1 MSAASDPILFEAVS
15 TPPRSLSDRGMRW
28 LVVLSCLGAAIPAV
42 LFTLLGAWPVLP
54 FLGIE
59 VLLVLFLVTLHRR
72 WTKAAREVVRL
83 TEGRLLVSTADGR
96 GGRRVTEFEPYWTR
110 VALEEEVEG
119 SPRLLLVQRGRRVE
133 LGGFLAP
140 EEKRDLARALSAA
153 LSRYRN
159 PVFDNPQLR

>member
-28 LVVLSCLGAAIPAV
+28 LILLSCLGAAIPAV
-42 LFTLLGAWPVLP
+42 LFTVLGAWPVLP

-83 TEGRLLVSTADGR
+83 TEGRLHVATADGR

-110 VALEEEVEG
+110 VMLEEEVEG
-119 SPRLLLVQRGRRVE
+119 SPRLMLVQRGRRIE
-133 LGGFLAP
+133 LGTFLAP

-153 LSRYRN
+153 LSRYRS

>member
-28 LVVLSCLGAAIPAV
+28 LVILACAGAAIPAV

-59 VLLVLFLVTLHRR
+59 VLLVLFLVSLHRR
-72 WTKAAREVVRL
+72 WTRAAVEVVRL
-83 TEGRLLVSTADGR
+83 TEGKLHVATADGR
-96 GGRRVTEFEPYWTR
+96 GGRRVAELEPYWTR
-110 VALEEEVEG
+110 VRLEEEGG
-119 SPRLLLVQRGRRVE
+119 SPRLMLVQRHRRVE
-133 LGGFLAP
+133 VGTFLAP
-140 EEKRDLARALSAA
+140 DEKRDLAAA
-153 LSRYRN
+153 LQAALGRYRN

>member
-28 LVVLSCLGAAIPAV
+28 LVGLACLGAAIPAV

-59 VLLVLFLVTLHRR
+59 VMLVLFLVALHRR
-72 WTKAAREVVRL
+72 WMRAAVEVVRL
-83 TEGRLLVSTADGR
+83 TEGRLHVATADGR
-96 GGRRVTEFEPYWTR
+96 GGRRVAEMEPYWTR
-110 VALEEEVEG
+110 VRLEEEGG
-119 SPRLLLVQRGRRVE
+119 SVRLLLVHRHRQVE
-133 LGGFLAP
+133 LGAFLGP
-140 EEKRDLARALSAA
+140 EEKRDLAAALSAA
-153 LSRYRN
+153 LTRYRN